1 MRGVRLV
8 LLLDA
13 LAAALSGA
21 AVLFAVGVPLAAAGR
36 LGPRHLLALAALSG
50 VAVLAIGGALLVRSV
65 GRPVERVLR
74 AADRLG
80 AAGAGMPVLAPAGG
94 REVASLGHVAVAFE
108 RVAAALAEERA
119 QLAAKRA
126 ELEQTSSALAEA
138 RESWV
143 RSERL
148 ASIGR
153 LASGLAH
160 EVGNPLGAIAGFAA
174 LGRGRLGGAA
184 PDVGDLLARIESEA
198 ARIDRLLRDMLD
210 FARPAPT
217 VCLPISLRPP
227 VESALRLAKVQ
238 PRFQGVEV
246 DVVLPDELPRVLADE
261 ARLAQVLLNLFLNAG
276 DATGGRGRV
285 RVEAGRDAAGVELR
299 VADDG
304 PGIPPEH
311 LPRVFDPFFT
321 TKAPGAGTGLGLA
334 VSHRVL
340 EAMGGRIS
348 AGNGAGGGAVFR
360 VWLPAAR
367 VAPEGA

>member
-1 MRGVRLV
+1 MRKVRLV
-8 LLLDA
+8 LLLDV
-13 LAAALSGA
+13 LAAALAGA
-21 AVLFAVGVPLAAAGR
+21 SALLGIGVPLAAARR
-36 LGPRHLLALAALSG
+36 LGPGELVLLAVLTIVASLA
-50 VAVLAIGGALLVRSV
+50 VGGALLLRSV
-65 GRPVERVLR
+65 ARPVERVLG
-74 AADRLG
+74 AADRLWDG
-80 AAGAGMPVLAPAGG
+80 ADGMPVLLLTGG
-94 REVASLGHVAVAFE
+94 PGVASLAHVAVAFE
-108 RVAAALAEERA
+108 RVVAALQEERA
-119 QLAAKRA
+119 RLAAKMA

-138 RESWV
+138 RESWI

-148 ASIGR
+148 ASVGR

-174 LGRGRLGGAA
+174 LARGKLRAAA
-184 PDVGDLLARIESEA
+184 PEVEDLLARIESEA
-198 ARIDRLLRDMLD
+198 GRIDRLLRDMLD
-210 FARPAPT
+210 FARPAPP
-217 VCLPISLRPP
+217 VCVPIALRPP

-246 DVVLPDELPRVLADE
+246 ELVLPEGLPPVLADE

-285 RVEAGRDAAGVELR
+285 RVEAEQADAGVEIR

-304 PGIPPEH
+304 PGIAPQH
-311 LPRVFDPFFT
+311 LPQIFDPFFT

-340 EAMGGRIS
+340 EAMGGRIEAANDAS
-348 AGNGAGGGAVFR
+348 GGAVFR

-367 VAPEGA
+367 PAGGEP